1 MRSLLRKIGSFLGFS
16 LFALMFVGGSSAIW
30 GALVY
35 ANSFTTPSIPWALPA
50 LVALLWLIWRYLSGK
65 GWPAGTSVRRKQLLR
80 ANPVSARNLAW
91 SLLAGLS
98 ATVALAGLWIVM
110 FRLVPMHPNL
120 VLPARFTSSPVLIA
134 AITIGASL
142 LAPITEESGIRG
154 YLQVSLERDFSPA
167 VAVALSSL
175 VFTLAHV
182 SQGLEWPRLTFYFLV
197 GVTFGTL
204 ARLNDSILPIIPV
217 HIAADLISF
226 LFVWP
231 HDGGRSLV
239 WQTRPD
245 PWFWL
250 HLTQTAGFGALSV
263 LAFVKLAHCSKR
275 KMLFGPKQW
284 VNAATANPATD
295 SEQVSW

>member
-16 LFALMFVGGSSAIW
+16 LFALVFVGGSSAIW

-50 LVALLWLIWRYLSGK
+50 LVALLWLLWRYLGGK
-65 GWPAGTSVRRKQLLR
+65 GWPARTSVRRKQLLR

-120 VLPARFTSSPVLIA
+120 FLPARFTSSPVLIA

-142 LAPITEESGIRG
+142 LAPITEESAIRG

-175 VFTLAHV
+175 VFALAHV
-182 SQGLEWPRLTFYFLV
+182 SQGLEWPRLAFYFLV

-204 ARLNDSILPIIPV
+204 ARLNDSILPNIPV
-217 HIAADLISF
+217 HIAADLVFF

-239 WQTRPD
+239 RQTGHD

-263 LAFVKLAHCSKR
+263 LTFVKLAHCGKR
-275 KMLFGPKQW
+275 GELARPEQ
-284 VNAATANPATD
+284 NATQKPLSQTHK
-295 SEQVSW
+295 

>member
-16 LFALMFVGGSSAIW
+16 LFALIFIGGSSAIW
-30 GALVY
+30 GGLVY

-65 GWPAGTSVRRKQLLR
+65 GWPAATSVRRKQLLR

-98 ATVALAGLWIVM
+98 ATVALAGLWIVI
-110 FRLVPMHPNL
+110 FRLTPMHPNL
-120 VLPARFTSSPVLIA
+120 VLPARFTSSPILIA
-134 AITIGASL
+134 AITLGASL

-167 VAVALSSL
+167 AAIALSSL
-175 VFTLAHV
+175 VFALAHV
-182 SQGLEWPRLTFYFLV
+182 SQGLQWPRLTFYFLV

-204 ARLNDSILPIIPV
+204 ARLNDSILPVIPV
-217 HIAADLISF
+217 HIAADLIFF

-239 WQTRPD
+239 WQTGPD
-245 PWFWL
+245 AWFWL

-263 LAFVKLAHCSKR
+263 LTFVKLAHCGKR
-275 KMLFGPKQW
+275 KTLFGPKQR
-284 VNAATANPATD
+284 D
-295 SEQVSW
+295 

>member
-1 MRSLLRKIGSFLGFS
+1 MRSFLRKIGSFLGFS
-16 LFALMFVGGSSAIW
+16 LFALIFVGGSSAIW

-50 LVALLWLIWRYLSGK
+50 LVALLWLIWRYLNGK

-80 ANPVSARNLAW
+80 ANPVSASNLTW

-110 FRLVPMHPNL
+110 FRLVQMHPNL
-120 VLPARFTSSPVLIA
+120 VLPARFTSSPILIA
-134 AITIGASL
+134 TITLGASL
-142 LAPITEESGIRG
+142 LAPITEESAIRG

-167 VAVALSSL
+167 AAVALSSL
-175 VFTLAHV
+175 VFALAHV

-217 HIAADLISF
+217 HIAADLIFF

-231 HDGGRSLV
+231 HDGARSLV
-239 WQTRPD
+239 WQTGRD

-250 HLTQTAGFGALSV
+250 HVTQTAGFGALSV
-263 LAFVKLAHCSKR
+263 LTFVKLAHCGKR
-275 KMLFGPKQW
+275 GPDQKFVTDREESTEW
-284 VNAATANPATD
+284 KRATFA
-295 SEQVSW
+295 WKK

>member
-50 LVALLWLIWRYLSGK
+50 LVALLWLMWRYLSGK
-65 GWPAGTSVRRKQLLR
+65 GWPAGASVRRKQLLR

-110 FRLVPMHPNL
+110 FRLFPMHPNL

-142 LAPITEESGIRG
+142 LAPITEESAIRG

-175 VFTLAHV
+175 VFALAHV

-217 HIAADLISF
+217 HIAADLIFF

-239 WQTRPD
+239 WQTGPD
-245 PWFWL
+245 PWFWVD
-250 HLTQTAGFGALSV
+250 LTQTAGFGALSV
-263 LAFVKLAHCSKR
+263 LTFVKLAHCSKK
-275 KMLFGPKQW
+275 KMLFGPNQW
-284 VNAATANPATD
+284 VSAGCQPA
-295 SEQVSW
+295 Q